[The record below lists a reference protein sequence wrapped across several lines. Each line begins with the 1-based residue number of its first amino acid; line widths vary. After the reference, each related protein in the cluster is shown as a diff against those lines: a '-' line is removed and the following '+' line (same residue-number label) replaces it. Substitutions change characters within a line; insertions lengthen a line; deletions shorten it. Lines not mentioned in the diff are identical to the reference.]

1 MGFDLNRYLINVTE
15 VFFPSPDSPVKIPAL
30 KNQFDYE
37 RAHSYSACYLATNKA
52 LLVIAVL
59 LLCCKIG
66 QGRFF
71 FFFAVA

>member
-1 MGFDLNRYLINVTE
+1 MGFDFNCYLINVTE
-15 VFFPSPDSPVKIPAL
+15 VFGLFFPSPDSPVKIQAL

-37 RAHSYSACYLATNKA
+37 RAHSYAACYLATNKA

-66 QGRFF
+66 QRQFF
-71 FFFAVA
+71 LQ

>member
-1 MGFDLNRYLINVTE
+1 MGFDFNCCLINVTE
-15 VFFPSPDSPVKIPAL
+15 VFFFFPSPDSPVKIPAL

-66 QGRFF
+66 QRE
-71 FFFAVA
+71 FFAIA